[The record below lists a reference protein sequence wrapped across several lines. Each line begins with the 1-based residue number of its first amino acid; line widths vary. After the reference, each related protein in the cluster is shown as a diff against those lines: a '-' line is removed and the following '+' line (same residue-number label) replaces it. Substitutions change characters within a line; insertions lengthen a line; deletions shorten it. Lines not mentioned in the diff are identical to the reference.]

1 MKLIS
6 FNTQGRNLEDTKL
19 LDLIPRS
26 KSGAPRDLDLILL
39 QRCTRSFLISLLG
52 ASPSPHQEISWDG
65 TSLHSVWT
73 PSMDGQSSSQGLAVV
88 SLRPVENLVAHRIK
102 LDYDRTDPHQCDV
115 YQSFVYKGL
124 RIINFLPPFTPDG
137 VEYDYLDT
145 LLQED
150 VDLMVGDCHNNYRNS
165 DVHPRTFHR
174 YRVANT
180 MTNYADKRPHENDAN
195 TKQLTWL
202 FLRNE
207 PIHRMDNTWE
217 LALAQERVAQRP
229 QQAGHSPSLYHIV
242 MNTANG
248 KGRPYS
254 PGINE

>member
-26 KSGAPRDLDLILL
+26 KNGAPRDLDLILL
-39 QRCTRSFLISLLG
+39 QRCTRSFLTSLLG
-52 ASPSPHQEISWDG
+52 ASPSPHQETNWDG

-73 PSMDGQSSSQGLAVV
+73 PSMDGQSSSQGLAIV

-115 YQSFVYKGL
+115 YQSFAYKGL